1 MAGNLIQ
8 IKRSQTA
15 VINSTWTNS
24 SSAGYF
30 AQGELVY
37 TGSDDTLWI
46 GKPGGGENIRIA
58 GRQTPGVLTNSQALV
73 ANATGF
79 LNQIKTANL
88 TVGVLVANS
97 TTGSDGQILYTN
109 SAGIFWADA
118 PSTNTE
124 LDYDWTGRHTF
135 ANSTIFSFPAN
146 STFANSVVFRINDT
160 ATQIVFGNTSVY
172 TTINASA
179 FSGKAADSSALDG
192 KTQNNLNVNNA
203 VTADSALV
211 ANSSTYTQYIANS
224 TAQAAIEDLVTT
236 AGIAA
241 LVATLSANAA
251 TYIGNS
257 SVYFN
262 ANTLTD
268 NILAN
273 SSSAYTNAMADT
285 LTRDSVYTGNSSWAA
300 GKKQT
305 FNSTVEFG
313 STANVSF
320 ANTIT
325 VSSAKISGDLTSF
338 SVVNSTSGA
347 YETGPYNLGKSSAR
361 WGSLYLA
368 NNGGI
373 SFANSS
379 SGDEAIIA
387 KYNGANSSYYDY
399 IAIPKLIS
407 NVFVS
412 NTAQINHIQ
421 GFNGGQINVSSN
433 VIFNATAVNASNT
446 VTFYANNIQASTL
459 SLAGNFV
466 VAGTTTTA
474 CSEFLVVN
482 NPYIELAYNNDVSDV
497 LDSGFFMKYTKPDGE
512 GGWTPYYAGLAREAG
527 SDVTN
532 PIFSLFG
539 SSVRPAPNAT
549 FQGITIDN
557 YGTLKAYLDTGAFK
571 ANSTSIGITANSS
584 VRVDIVANTI
594 TLAEALGVAYGGTG
608 KTSYTTGSLIYASGA
623 TTFGEI
629 TIGSAEGIANGQ
641 VLQIVNN
648 LPAYGTLDGGE
659 FS

>member
-15 VINSTWTNS
+15 VINSTYTNS
-24 SSAGYF
+24 ISAGFF
-30 AQGELVY
+30 AAGELVY
-37 TGSDDTLWI
+37 TGADDTLWI
-46 GKPGGGENIRIA
+46 GKPGGSENIRIA

-73 ANATGF
+73 ANSTGF
-79 LNQIKTANL
+79 LNEIKTANL

-109 SAGIFWADA
+109 STGIFWADA
-118 PSTNTE
+118 PSTNTQ
-124 LDYDWTGRHTF
+124 LDYYWTGRHRF
-135 ANSTIFSFPAN
+135 ANSTIFEFVAN
-146 STFANSVVFRINDT
+146 STFANSVVFKIDDT

-172 TTINASA
+172 STINASA
-179 FSGKAADSSALDG
+179 FSGKAADSAALDG

-224 TAQAAIEDLVTT
+224 TAQVAIEGIVTT

-241 LVATLSANAA
+241 LVATLQANAA
-251 TYIGNS
+251 TYVGNS
-257 SVYFN
+257 TVYFN
-262 ANTLTD
+262 ANNLTD

-285 LTRDSVYTGNSSWAA
+285 LTRDSVYTGNSSWNA

-325 VSSAKISGDLTSF
+325 VSSASFLGDVKSF
-338 SVVNSTSGA
+338 SNTTV
-347 YETGPYNLGKSSAR
+347 GPYSLGTTSNR
-361 WGSLYLA
+361 WAGLYLA

-373 SFANSS
+373 SFANSTG
-379 SGDEAIIA
+379 GDEAIIA
-387 KYNGANSSYYDY
+387 KYYGSDSNYYDY
-399 IAIPKLIS
+399 ITIPKLIS

-412 NTAQINHIQ
+412 NTAQINNIQ
-421 GFNGGQINVSSN
+421 GFGGGQINVSSN
-433 VIFNATAVNASNT
+433 VIFNSTKVDASNT

-459 SLAGNFV
+459 SLAGDFV

-482 NPYIELAYNNDVSDV
+482 NPYIELAYNNDVADV
-497 LDSGFFMKYTKPDGE
+497 LDTGFFVKFAKTDGV
-512 GGWTPYYAGLAREAG
+512 GGWTPGYAGLVREAG

-539 SSVRPAPNAT
+539 SSVAPNST
-549 FQGITIDN
+549 HQGITIGN
-557 YGTLKAYLDTGAFK
+557 YGTLNAYLDTGAFK

-608 KTSYTTGSLIYASGA
+608 KTSYTTGSLIYASG
-623 TTFGEI
+623 TTTLGEI

-659 FS
+659 FA